1 MDYQVPPPDTVQQ
14 LAKVARCAFSFEK
27 REDGSEYWTH
37 DGRNA
42 PEWIAVLTTEAHGTM
57 LPDDSRY
64 AFVVEAL
71 DALEEA
77 DDPDDARDGYEC
89 EPYFSRLVEWLRS
102 YAGHRLSYCDDYA
115 TEYGYDLNN
124 SNGYGTG
131 GLLQGGHLFERL
143 EVLDMV
149 RGSLE
154 ARLATLAA
162 V

>member
-37 DGRNA
+37 GRNA
-42 PEWIAVLTTEAHGTM
+42 PAWIDQLTTEAHGTM
-57 LPDDSRY
+57 FPDDHRY
-64 AFVVEAL
+64 RFIVEAL

-77 DDPDDARDGYEC
+77 DDPDDARDGYEF
-89 EPYFSRLVEWLRS
+89 EPYYGRLVDWLGS
-102 YAGHRLSYCDDYA
+102 YAGHRFEYCDEWA
-115 TEYGYDLNN
+115 EEYGQPEDTYHRLA
-124 SNGYGTG
+124 
-131 GLLQGGHLFERL
+131 GGHLFERL

-149 RGSLE
+149 QWSLE